1 MHTYREPHGIVQT
14 IASAGAALV
23 ALILLSYWPTYNYL
37 VLGGHSPLLYYALPG
52 FIALPL
58 LFLRPATG
66 LGLFHESIVWWF
78 LVYVF
83 SGMAWLLFAQ
93 DFPTPAGQQWRMRV
107 LAAFFFFTIFLTVG
121 LSRPQPI
128 ALAAAA
134 CVLLAAALNW
144 YDVLRPSALVP
155 LGLPGSNPGRSAGLF
170 INANIAAAF
179 ILMGTIA
186 VLPLAPEWLRGAL
199 LMVAVVGVAPTFSRF
214 GWIFSVL
221 LVVMAAGFKLLNR
234 RQLILIMCA
243 VPLLMAAAGIYY
255 QFMLQSGNENIIG
268 RLSWFQTLGDR
279 ADFSVRERAY
289 VAHQAWER
297 FLDSPLYGQGI
308 GVTLSRGARV
318 GTHNMYVM
326 LMAEQGLVGLA
337 LYLSLIGAIAYKGWA
352 LARAAS
358 EKLDR
363 DIGLTLVVYAVFLG
377 AYGFVSHNVLEEPHG
392 MFVLAFLL
400 ALAAQARR
408 RRLLRTVDSC

>member
-93 DFPTPAGQQWRMRV
+93 DCPTPAGQQWRMRV
-107 LAAFFFFTIFLTVG
+107 LAAFFFFTIFLTAG